1 LFYLRKK
8 LIMYAGL
15 LHTHSILRYAVLIL
29 ILIAIFNAFTAG
41 NKPYTENN
49 RKLNLFAMISAH
61 VQLLIGLVLYFISPA
76 VNFSNMSNPIT
87 RYWNVEHISIMIIA
101 LVLITIGHSKSK
113 KALNAK
119 AKHKAIAVF
128 YTIGLV
134 VILVGIFMM
143 KDRNPWWNM

>member
-1 LFYLRKK
+1 
-8 LIMYAGL
+8 MYAGL
-15 LHTHSILRYAVLIL
+15 LHTHSILRYVVLIL
-29 ILIAIFNAFTAG
+29 ILIAIFNALTAG
-41 NKPYTENN
+41 NKPYTEGH

-61 VQLLIGLVLYFISPA
+61 VQLLIGLALYFISPA
-76 VNFSNMSNPIT
+76 VNFSSMSNPVT

-113 KALNAK
+113 KALDAK

-128 YTIGLV
+128 YAIGLV
-134 VILVGIFMM
+134 IILVGIFMI